1 VKIIVDGYG
10 GVGKTTMLKK
20 LEYGV
25 FDPETRLTIGI
36 DFFANTYRNLFGQNV
51 TAQFW
56 DLVGAAR
63 FNFLRP
69 MCYRGANCVIIVADL
84 TRPITFD
91 RIDYFIEVAK
101 QVNIDPSQIILVG
114 TKTDLFYERSVDS
127 IYLTTV
133 AEKHGL
139 SETVET
145 SARNNHNL
153 DELFELA
160 TVLAMYKKGIFSE
173 YEYKMCKEDIKERI
187 QEPIPEPYEKLIRKC
202 WKCGRSLF
210 FHEFSDSNR
219 KIYDEDRL
227 FELWESPYL
236 QFYCCACYKELNQK
250 NFRL

>member
-1 VKIIVDGYG
+1 MVDGYG

-36 DFFANTYRNLFGQNV
+36 DFFAKKINLFGHNV

-69 MCYRGANCVIIVADL
+69 ICYKGANCIILVADL
-84 TRPITFD
+84 TRPITFE
-91 RIDYFIEVAK
+91 RIDYFIDVAK
-101 QVNIDPSQIILVG
+101 QVNIKPSQIILAG
-114 TKTDLFYERSVDS
+114 AKTDLYYERSVDS
-127 IYLTTV
+127 YYLSNIL
-133 AEKHGL
+133 EKL
-139 SETVET
+139 NISESVET

-160 TVLAMYKKGIFSE
+160 TALALFHKGMITENEYIF
-173 YEYKMCKEDIKERI
+173 IKEEIKQRI

-202 WKCGRSLF
+202 WKCGKSLF
-210 FHEFSDSNR
+210 FHEFSDSNN
-219 KIYDEDRL
+219 KIYSEDRL
-227 FELWESPYL
+227 LELWESPFL
-236 QFYCCACYKELNQK
+236 EFFCCACYKELNSK
-250 NFRL
+250 